1 MANGIND
8 ITTGT
13 VRPPAGAQP
22 KSASTTP
29 TLDKDAF
36 LKLLVEQLKNQDPS
50 SPQDSSQWTA
60 QMAQF
65 STVEQLT
72 NLATTTAQ
80 SAKSTGLTAAVGLL
94 GHTVS
99 YIDNGATVTGTVQRV
114 DVGDSGPTL
123 MINDV
128 TGSASDLFA
137 LELRSATNVVTVGT
151 TTHGNLS
158 GVAVY
163 GVLPCGLV
171 VRISNGYITDSTA
184 D

>member
-72 NLATTTAQ
+72 NLATT
-80 SAKSTGLTAAVGLL
+80 SAKSAKSAAMSQAVALL
-94 GHTVS
+94 GKTVS
-99 YIDNGATVTGTVQRV
+99 YIGQDGASAQGTVQRIDAGG
-114 DVGDSGPTL
+114 DVPTL
-123 MINDV
+123 MID
-128 TGSASDLFA
+128 
-137 LELRSATNVVTVGT
+137 
-151 TTHGNLS
+151 
-158 GVAVY
+158 GVA
-163 GVLPCGLV
+163 GVSL
-171 VRISNGYITDSTA
+171 DSVSEVS
-184 D
+184 